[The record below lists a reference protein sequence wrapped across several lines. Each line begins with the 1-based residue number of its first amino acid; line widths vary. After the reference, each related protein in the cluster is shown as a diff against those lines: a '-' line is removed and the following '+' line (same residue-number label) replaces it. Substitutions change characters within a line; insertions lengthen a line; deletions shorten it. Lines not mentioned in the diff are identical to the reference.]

1 MARNP
6 CQSCTPETGRTLTC
20 HDCCE
25 KYRAYVQMLQ
35 AAKPSQSERD
45 AAEVT
50 FRGQCKSMKQRGTRK
65 PAQR

>member
-1 MARNP
+1 MSCNP
-6 CQSCTPETGRTLTC
+6 CRSCTPETGRTLTC
-20 HDCCE
+20 HDHCAR
-25 KYRAYVQMLQ
+25 YHAYVQMLQ